1 MRTRR
6 RIQIVSLIL
15 HNGYLSALFTKNLY
29 TGFLKG
35 ICAPGLNCHSC
46 PTSLFSCPLG
56 ILQNVMA
63 SFKVY
68 PLKIILPP
76 FFYVVGFF
84 LLFGIALGRFVCGWL
99 CPFGLIQDL
108 IFKPHSK
115 AKILTNPKPEHR
127 KSIKFAIFIGLVL
140 AFPVFFFEE
149 SNYGILGFCKFL
161 CPAGTLEAGYLNLLL
176 HTDLREF
183 IGLIFYFKSS
193 MLILIF
199 LLCVVQYRFFC
210 KNLCPL
216 GLIYGFFNKFSWLRL
231 SIDKIKCND
240 CKVCEKACLM
250 NIQVTKNINSLECIR
265 CLNCMHIC
273 PHRAIKLEKGF
284 RNVLL

>member
-6 RIQIVSLIL
+6 KIQIISLIF
-15 HNGYLSALFTKNLY
+15 HNGYFSALFTKNLY

-56 ILQNVMA
+56 ILQNIMA
-63 SFKVY
+63 SFKIS
-68 PLKIILPP
+68 PLKVILPP
-76 FFYVVGFF
+76 LFYVGSFF
-84 LLFGIALGRFVCGWL
+84 LLFGLLLGRFVCGWL

-115 AKILTNPKPEHR
+115 AKILTTPKPEYR
-127 KSIKFAIFIGLVL
+127 KYIKFAIFIGLVL
-140 AFPVFFFEE
+140 AWPVFFMEE
-149 SNYGILGFCKFL
+149 NNYGILGFCKFL

-176 HTDLREF
+176 NADLKEF
-183 IGLIFYFKSS
+183 IGFPFYLKSF

-216 GLIYGFFNKFSWLRL
+216 GLIYGFFNRFSWLRL
-231 SIDKIKCND
+231 YIDKTKCND
-240 CKVCEKACLM
+240 CKVCERVCLM
-250 NIQVTKNINSLECIR
+250 NIQVTQNINSSECIR
-265 CLNCMHIC
+265 CLNCMNIC

-284 RNVLL
+284 